1 MARGARRIVWIVWRP
16 VVGRAGWNIR
26 MLWVLGM
33 FRVLRMMFVWHV
45 RVSFGTKLGTDINYT
60 YTLLTRQ
67 VKLRT
72 KRRDQ

>member
-1 MARGARRIVWIVWRP
+1 
-16 VVGRAGWNIR
+16 